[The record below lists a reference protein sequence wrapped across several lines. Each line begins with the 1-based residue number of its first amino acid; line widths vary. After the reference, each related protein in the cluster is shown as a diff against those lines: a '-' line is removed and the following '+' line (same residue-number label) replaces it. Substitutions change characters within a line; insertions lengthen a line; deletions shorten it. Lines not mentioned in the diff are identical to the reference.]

1 MNGRKADITFT
12 SPPYNADSLNVK
24 NHKCT
29 SKKYLHYEDSKNEID
44 YEVMIDQFLNIYLQF
59 SDEVFVNIGLVQS
72 NKRAVVNLLSKN
84 IDRFKDII
92 YWVKS
97 TAAPHIQSGVINNLV
112 EFIFAFGNDKRKF
125 EHAQFN
131 QGTYWNVINGN
142 NASSNEYA
150 SIHKATFPVY
160 LPKNI
165 IENFSRPRSIVIDS
179 FLGSGSTLIAAES
192 TKRICYGMEIDQ
204 HYCDVI
210 LRRYKKTYPDAQM
223 KCLTRPDFP
232 FEELFNA

>member
-1 MNGRKADITFT
+1 MYFEKIFALRRF
-12 SPPYNADSLNVK
+12 
-24 NHKCT
+24 
-29 SKKYLHYEDSKNEID
+29 KNEID

-84 IDRFKDII
+84 IGRFKDII

-192 TKRICYGMEIDQ
+192 TKRICYGMEIEQ

-210 LRRYKKTYPDAQM
+210 LRRYRKTYPNAQF